1 MVIEVPLADGA
12 GRKNPIQS
20 NSVER
25 WLAATPDQ
33 LFLLACRPPVIV
45 LLRLVFAVTSV
56 DILRNPDAVADLDDN
71 AREAVQKRIQ
81 ALQNGLATVL
91 KQIQAP
97 GK

>member
-12 GRKNPIQS
+12 GRKNPL
-20 NSVER
+20 ER
-25 WLAATPDQ
+25 WLAATPYQ
-33 LFLLACRPPVIV
+33 LLLLACGSLVIV